1 MDEKITS
8 ATTRNDRRSFLTV
21 TAGLAAGAV
30 ALPLLGSGTAG
41 AADLGPA
48 EATPADSFGPFTISP
63 GDPRYDELV
72 TGDNQRWVGSPDYF
86 KLVGSTQQVVDAV
99 QTAVRDGRRI
109 AVRSGGHCYEDFVSN
124 PDVRVVIDMSGMD
137 AVYYDPKMRAFA
149 VEPGARL
156 LDLYA
161 TLYKGWGVT
170 IPGGRCYSVG
180 AGGHICGGGDGP
192 LSRRHGLTVDHLYAV
207 EVVVVDQSGQA
218 RSVVATREPNDANR
232 DLWWAHTGGGGGNFG
247 VITRYWLRSPSATG
261 VDPATA
267 LPKPPSTVLLNGMA
281 FSWAELTQA
290 KFTRLVKNF
299 GAWHERNSAPNSPG
313 VALSGS
319 LALNHKS
326 NGSVSMFV
334 QVEGDA
340 PNAEQLL
347 TDFVNEIRDGVA
359 AQAQPITGNSGEYGP
374 MPQLVNAQR
383 LPWFHSVRL
392 LATNS
397 PVLTNPTLRADHKS
411 AYHRKGYTDADL
423 AVIYKHLTSSEID
436 NPNAMLL
443 MLPYGGNVNA
453 VDSAATAAPH
463 RSSAFQAL
471 CQSFWSTP
479 ADDAK
484 NLAWVRKFYAELYA
498 ATGGVPIPNDRT
510 DGCYVNYPDTD
521 LSDPAYN
528 SSNVPWHDLYYK
540 SNYARLQQVKAK
552 WDPKDI
558 FRHTQS
564 VRLPS

>member
-1 MDEKITS
+1 MS
-8 ATTRNDRRSFLTV
+8 
-21 TAGLAAGAV
+21 AGLAAGV
-30 ALPLLGSGTAG
+30 AAFPLLGAGSAG
-41 AADLGPA
+41 ATTAAA
-48 EATPADSFGPFTISP
+48 EEAAATDTFGPFTVSS
-63 GDPRYDELV
+63 GDPRYGELI
-72 TGDNQRWVGSPDYF
+72 TGNNQRWVGSPDHF
-86 KLVGSTQQVVDAV
+86 RLVGSTQQVVDAV
-99 QTAVRDGRRI
+99 DDAVSTGRRV

-124 PDVRVVIDMSGMD
+124 PAVRVVIDMSEMD
-137 AVYYDPKMRAFA
+137 SVHYDPQMRAFA
-149 VEPGARL
+149 VQPGARL
-156 LDLYA
+156 LNLYS

-192 LSRRHGLTVDHLYAV
+192 LARRHGLTVDHLYAV
-207 EVVVVDQSGQA
+207 EVVVVDRSGKA
-218 RSVVATREPNDANR
+218 RSVVATREPDDPHR

-247 VITRYWLRSPSATG
+247 VITRYWLRSNG
-261 VDPATA
+261 VDGADPATA
-267 LPKPPSTVLLNGMA
+267 LPRPPSTVLLHA
-281 FSWAELTQA
+281 ISFPWAELTKTQ
-290 KFTRLVKNF
+290 FTRLVKNF
-299 GAWHERNSAPNSPG
+299 TSWHELNSGPDSPG
-313 VALSGS
+313 TALSAS

-326 NGSVSMFV
+326 NGSVSVFA
-334 QVEGDA
+334 QVDGDD

-347 TDFVNEIRDGVA
+347 TDFVKVLRDGVTTSVRA
-359 AQAQPITGNSGEYGP
+359 MTDNGGEYGP

-397 PVLTNPTLRADHKS
+397 PMLTNPTLRADHKS
-411 AYHRKGYTDADL
+411 AYHRKGYTDAQL
-423 AVIYKHLTSSEID
+423 SVIYKHLTSAAID

-443 MLPYGGNVNA
+443 LLPYGGKINA

-463 RSSAFQAL
+463 RTSVFQAL
-471 CQSFWSTP
+471 CQTFWSTA

-484 NLAWVRKFYAELYA
+484 NLSWLRGFYAELYA
-498 ATGGVPIPNDRT
+498 ATGGVPVPDSRT

-540 SNYARLQQVKAK
+540 SNYPRLQQVKAK
-552 WDPKDI
+552 WDPKDV
-558 FRHTQS
+558 FQHSQS